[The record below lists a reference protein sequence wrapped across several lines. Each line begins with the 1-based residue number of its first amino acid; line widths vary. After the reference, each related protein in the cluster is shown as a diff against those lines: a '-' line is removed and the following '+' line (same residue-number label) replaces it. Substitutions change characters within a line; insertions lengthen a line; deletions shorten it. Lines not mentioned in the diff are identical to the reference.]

1 MKKPSLGSFL
11 GLFKRAGAGWSND
24 NASSMGAAIAFYT
37 LLSLAPLLVLVIM
50 LAGFFIG
57 QDEAQRIVITTLGGL
72 VGDTGAQ
79 GIQSL
84 LQAARNPGSGL
95 VATLVSVA
103 TLAVGAISVF
113 TELKSDLDRIWK
125 TKAPQSAGLWG
136 FIRTRLLSFG
146 LVVTLGFLLL
156 ISLVVSAAL
165 SFVGNAFFGG
175 AEAAMHA
182 LDFVG
187 SVVVSTILFGAVYR
201 VLPSTR
207 IEWRD
212 VLVGA
217 FVTAVLFWLGKLA
230 IGLYLGKSS
239 VASSFGAAGTIVVT
253 IVWVYYSAMIFF
265 FGAEFTREYSASH
278 GSRRDAANS
287 DFVREDEDMLARA
300 RRIVKG
306 KDPVLTRRPGGAGA

>member
-1 MKKPSLGSFL
+1 MKLAAGQVL
-11 GLFKRAGAGWSND
+11 GLFKRAAAGWSND

-50 LAGFFIG
+50 LAGVVIG
-57 QDEAQRIVITTLGGL
+57 HDEAQRLVITQLGGL
-72 VGDTGAQ
+72 VGDAGAQ

-84 LQAARNPGSGL
+84 LEAARSPQGGA
-95 VATLVSVA
+95 VATLVSIA

-125 TKAPQSAGLWG
+125 AKAPKAAGIWG

-165 SFVGNAFFGG
+165 AFIGNAFFGG
-175 AEAAMHA
+175 AEVAMHA

-187 SVVVSTILFGAVYR
+187 SIVVSTVLFGAVYR
-201 VLPSTR
+201 VLPSTH
-207 IEWRD
+207 IAWRD

-217 FVTAVLFWLGKLA
+217 FVTAVLFWVGKFL

-265 FGAEFTREYSASH
+265 FGAEFTREYSTSH
-278 GSRRDAANS
+278 GTRRNAANA
-287 DFVREDEDMLARA
+287 DFAREDDDMLARA
-300 RRIVKG
+300 RRIVTG
-306 KDPVLTRRPGGAGA
+306 KDPVLTRRPGSAGA